1 MTTNDSSE
9 ITISDQ
15 ASDSSGLIQPPAR
28 TSWGVKLNLLIVWIL
43 LAGAGYWFYQ
53 EQSVATDDS
62 AQGLYESNEQQLLQ
76 QASELTSLQKQ
87 LAEINTTLLQTTEVD
102 PRIEQL
108 AQRIHNMQ
116 TVNRSDW
123 VLAEAEYLLRLANQR
138 LLMDKGIGG
147 SLPLLKAADAILHD
161 IDDMD
166 LFAVR
171 KALANDIAALK
182 LTSAVD
188 RNGLYLELSALTSQ
202 IMALPDFPSKYEI
215 VDQATPAADAALKQI
230 DASLLSTEANLTL
243 WQRVQK
249 SFWSAAE
256 IVGRYIRIRHHE
268 QPILPLMSPPVSDY
282 VRQNLRLKL
291 EQAQLALLQENQLVY
306 QHSLQAAQALLQ
318 QYFSS
323 QTKAE
328 LLIDEL
334 DGLANKNIVVKL
346 PDISGSLAALKNYI
360 TEFHD
365 LSEPASG
372 KSS

>member
-1 MTTNDSSE
+1 MTTSDSSE